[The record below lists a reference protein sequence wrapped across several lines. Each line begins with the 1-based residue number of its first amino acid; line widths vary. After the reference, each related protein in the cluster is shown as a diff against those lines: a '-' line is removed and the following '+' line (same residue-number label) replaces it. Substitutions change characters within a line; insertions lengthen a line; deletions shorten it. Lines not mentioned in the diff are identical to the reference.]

1 LLITPRTF
9 PAVVSTTA
17 DIDEYSLAA
26 VAAGAVNGGS
36 AAAAP
41 HNEDLR
47 IARRLTVDD
56 RSAMS
61 ALLRSTGG
69 RYQMNLSRTM
79 AQLGCVAPSLL
90 N

>member
-1 LLITPRTF
+1 MIKTF
-9 PAVVSTTA
+9 AWT
-17 DIDEYSLAA
+17 A
-26 VAAGAVNGGS
+26 VAALALTAAGN
-36 AAAAP
+36 AAAAVL

-69 RYQMNLSRTM
+69 RYQMTMGATM
-79 AQLGCVAPSLL
+79 AQLRRVAPSLL
-90 N
+90 IAGTWVQSFSSS